1 MYILL
6 TKRVNIH
13 KLDIENNY
21 LERKFYSVKKIE
33 IPFSRLLNIDMFPA
47 ESEVIFAENL
57 LTIDV
62 FGEDEKRHTMET
74 DRI

>member
-1 MYILL
+1 M
-6 TKRVNIH
+6 
-13 KLDIENNY
+13 
-21 LERKFYSVKKIE
+21 KKIE

-62 FGEDEKRHTMET
+62 FGEDEKRHIMET